1 MKNSYTLSRLLA
13 VVVLLVIIVS
23 VLASCK
29 IDDNNS
35 TQYKIE
41 KIQDQYYLLI
51 ETNGS
56 DNSSGFNSVAA
67 EIQFDSVKE
76 FVEAVKNGKFNDE
89 QIDIMK
95 RTFPKDENGIKMC
108 DVTNIKVP
116 VYPKEFKCKTVFW
129 GGERYSFYLESS
141 KSPKAYLY
149 YYSEENYNSHYEA
162 DFLKFF
168 DREEIRIISSREEGN
183 INEYVYSTDAGTM
196 KKIRYTVDHE
206 QTRFIVDETYRIDMV
221 DESKATSE
229 EVPYRVTIYGTTTN
243 NEYFVVEIYD
253 IKSKPTSEWIKCF
266 GIENYAK

>member
-1 MKNSYTLSRLLA
+1 MKSSYTMARLLA
-13 VVVLLVIIVS
+13 IALLLLTMVS

-29 IDDNNS
+29 KDDINS

-56 DNSSGFNSVAA
+56 DISSGFNSVAA

-129 GGERYSFYLESS
+129 SGERYSFCLESS
-141 KSPKAYLY
+141 KSSTAYLY
-149 YYSEENYNSHYEA
+149 YYSEETYNSHYET
-162 DFLKFF
+162 DFEKFF
-168 DREEIRIISSREEGN
+168 DREEIRIITTHEEGN
-183 INEYVYSTDAGTM
+183 INEYVYSTDAGTI

-206 QTRFIVDETYRIDMV
+206 QTRLIVDETYRIDMI
-221 DESKATSE
+221 DESIATSE
-229 EVPYRVTIYGTTTN
+229 EVPYRVTIYGATAN
-243 NEYFVVEIYD
+243 NEYFVVEIHD

-266 GIENYAK
+266 GIENYAE